1 MYEALFRGL
10 GVVLGRYVNWGVVG
24 HWLLWIVGII
34 AGLAVALIILSV
46 AFKIV
51 SYPFIQMKRKNDLLE
66 EMIREMRNKQ

>member
-10 GVVLGRYVNWGVVG
+10 SVILGQYVNWGIVG
-24 HWLLWIVGII
+24 HWLLWIVGVI
-34 AGLAVALIILSV
+34 AGLAIALIILSAV
-46 AFKIV
+46 FKIV